1 MLLLPDGCGFESLI
15 AKYVRIDL
23 RKSGLGKM
31 LDRLPTENEIN
42 AFDTLDERSAV
53 ENFLGKD
60 LEQAR
65 ALFRENFLRYQEDL
79 MFMGPK
85 AFQFYVRAAID
96 SLCDPASSED
106 SDAVSSFCSLI
117 EYRLKCNPD
126 EILPV
131 RVMIR
136 KGIVR
141 ILASFQHAG
150 YDLEIHGDVASRYR
164 SLLTK
169 LSG

>member
-1 MLLLPDGCGFESLI
+1 
-15 AKYVRIDL
+15 
-23 RKSGLGKM
+23 M
-31 LDRLPTENEIN
+31 LDRLPTEEEIN
-42 AFDTLDERSAV
+42 AFDTLDERFAV

-65 ALFRENFLRYQEDL
+65 TLFRENFLRYQEDL

-96 SLCDPASSED
+96 SLCDPASNED
-106 SDAVSSFCSLI
+106 SDAVSSFCSVI
-117 EYRLKCNPD
+117 EYRLECEPD

-131 RVMIR
+131 RAMIR
-136 KGIVR
+136 EGIVR
-141 ILASFQHAG
+141 ILGNFERAG
-150 YDLEIHGDVASRYR
+150 YDLEIQGDVASRYR